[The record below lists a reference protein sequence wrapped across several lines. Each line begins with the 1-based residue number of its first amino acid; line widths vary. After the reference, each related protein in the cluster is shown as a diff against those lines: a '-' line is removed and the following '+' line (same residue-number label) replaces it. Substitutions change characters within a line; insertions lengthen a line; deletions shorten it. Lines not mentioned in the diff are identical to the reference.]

1 MNALPWWVATH
12 IRERAGERRQLRSGT
27 IVHVDPALQKSWESF
42 ASLCVD
48 FYAAGVEA
56 ERVLSDGWFA
66 ALSRMSSAE
75 LNVCGLSSRAS
86 NKSASDLTQVMGTE
100 QPGIVFTSEHLTPA
114 SRRVLTDA
122 GFVTGETSEPLMR
135 CRYRPEARPSKFSVS
150 RCETA
155 GNLKVALR
163 VTSEA
168 HTVDLDLLDASI
180 GQAARLGA
188 AQVWLARDDGQPVS
202 TVWICRS
209 GSSIGVME
217 MMTPKRHQ
225 GRGAGRAVLTA
236 ALAATWSTAT
246 SEALLLATPAAR
258 HLYESVGFEA
268 IDECLTCYRGLEDSV
283 LEAIGQVP

>member
-1 MNALPWWVATH
+1 MRTG
-12 IRERAGERRQLRSGT
+12 GERR
-27 IVHVDPALQKSWESF
+27 IVARAPRPEIRHYRFVDPALQKSWESF

-48 FYAAGVEA
+48 FYAAGVES

-75 LNVCGLSSRAS
+75 LNVCGLSPRAS
-86 NKSASDLTQVMGTE
+86 DKSASDLTQVMGTE
-100 QPGIVFTSEHLTPA
+100 LPGIIFTSEHLTPA
-114 SRRVLTDA
+114 SRDVLTDA
-122 GFVTGETSEPLMR
+122 GFVTGGTSEPLMR
-135 CRYRPEARPSKFSVS
+135 CGYRPNARATKFSVS
-150 RCETA
+150 LCETA
-155 GNLKVALR
+155 GNLEVALR

-168 HTVDLDLLDASI
+168 HMVDLGLLDASI

-202 TVWICRS
+202 TVWVCQS
-209 GSSIGVME
+209 GSTIGVME

-225 GRGAGRAVLTA
+225 GRGAGRAALTA
-236 ALAATWSTAT
+236 ALAATWSTET

>member
-1 MNALPWWVATH
+1 
-12 IRERAGERRQLRSGT
+12 
-27 IVHVDPALQKSWESF
+27 
-42 ASLCVD
+42 
-48 FYAAGVEA
+48 
-56 ERVLSDGWFA
+56 
-66 ALSRMSSAE
+66 
-75 LNVCGLSSRAS
+75 
-86 NKSASDLTQVMGTE
+86 
-100 QPGIVFTSEHLTPA
+100 
-114 SRRVLTDA
+114 
-122 GFVTGETSEPLMR
+122 MR
-135 CRYRPEARPSKFSVS
+135 IPTRGRPSNFSVS

-155 GNLKVALR
+155 GNLEVALR

-180 GQAARLGA
+180 GQAARLDA
-188 AQVWLARDDGQPVS
+188 AEVCLARDDGQPVS

-225 GRGAGRAVLTA
+225 AREAGRAALTA

-268 IDECLTCYRGLEDSV
+268 VDECLTCYRGLEDSV